1 MSVLTTIYG
10 ALLLISTVVS
20 LLLVFVVFPRRN
32 QRGAL
37 PLLGVV
43 VACFVWSGTYL
54 AQLNSDTVPA
64 KLLWNNL
71 RFVGP
76 ALVSTSVLLLA
87 LAYTNRE
94 ELLTRR
100 FVALLFLPGIVA
112 NAFVWTNDW
121 HRLVR
126 ESVVL
131 VDYGAFVAADIA
143 WGPVFWAQ
151 AGFNY
156 LLLVATTVIFLQ
168 ELASRWRT
176 SAYRGQIGLIVL
188 AIFIPWGG
196 NVVYLVSDSPIDV
209 TPITLCATGVLLVVA
224 MFHYQLFELVPV
236 ARDVI
241 VSTMDDGVLVVG
253 SKGRI
258 VDANAACLEL
268 LETDENTLVGD
279 SIETVFSSY
288 PDLVDHLSNVEEF
301 ETDSSISVTDEHRHL
316 DVEVSLIS
324 DAMDRFAGHVVVLRD
339 VTEQRQKQ
347 AKLERQRRELERQ
360 NERLDEFAGVVS
372 HDLRN
377 PLNVVD
383 GRIALADIDEEHAE
397 PIQSN
402 LDRTFDIIDDALQ
415 LAKQGKT
422 VSEWTLLDLRA
433 VAESAWDNVAT
444 ADATLVVKIERQV
457 RGNRGRVQRIFENL
471 FRNAVEHG
479 PRDVTV
485 TVGDLFDGFYVGDDG
500 PGIPEGERD
509 SVLEQG
515 YTTRADG
522 TGFGLAIVNGA
533 VEAHDWTIDVT
544 ESESGGVR
552 FEIRG
557 VKGTELK
564 SYRTT

>member
-1 MSVLTTIYG
+1 MSVLTTVYG
-10 ALLLISTVVS
+10 ALLLVSAVVS

-32 QRGAL
+32 QRGGL

-43 VACFVWSGTYL
+43 VACFVWSGAYL
-54 AQLNSDTVPA
+54 TQLNSDTVPA

-76 ALVSTSVLLLA
+76 PLASTSVLLLA

-94 ELLTRR
+94 GLLTRR
-100 FVALLFLPGIVA
+100 FAALLFLPGIVA

-121 HRLVR
+121 HGLVR

-156 LLLVATTVIFLQ
+156 LLLVATTVIFLR

-196 NVVYLVSDSPIDV
+196 NVVYLVAESPIDV
-209 TPITLCATGVLLVVA
+209 TPISLCATGVLLVVA

-253 SKGRI
+253 SEGRI

-288 PDLVDHLSNVEEF
+288 PDLLDHLSNVKEF
-301 ETDSSISVTDEHRHL
+301 ETESSISVTDGHRHL
-316 DVEVSLIS
+316 DVKSLSSLTPWTALQGTLSSSTTSQSS
-324 DAMDRFAGHVVVLRD
+324 DRS
-339 VTEQRQKQ
+339 
-347 AKLERQRRELERQ
+347 RR
-360 NERLDEFAGVVS
+360 NWSAS
-372 HDLRN
+372 AAN
-377 PLNVVD
+377 
-383 GRIALADIDEEHAE
+383 
-397 PIQSN
+397 SS
-402 LDRTFDIIDDALQ
+402 DRTN
-415 LAKQGKT
+415 
-422 VSEWTLLDLRA
+422 VSTSSRA
-433 VAESAWDNVAT
+433 SSPT
-444 ADATLVVKIERQV
+444 T
-457 RGNRGRVQRIFENL
+457 
-471 FRNAVEHG
+471 
-479 PRDVTV
+479 
-485 TVGDLFDGFYVGDDG
+485 YV
-500 PGIPEGERD
+500 
-509 SVLEQG
+509 
-515 YTTRADG
+515 
-522 TGFGLAIVNGA
+522 
-533 VEAHDWTIDVT
+533 
-544 ESESGGVR
+544 
-552 FEIRG
+552 IRS
-557 VKGTELK
+557 TW
-564 SYRTT
+564 